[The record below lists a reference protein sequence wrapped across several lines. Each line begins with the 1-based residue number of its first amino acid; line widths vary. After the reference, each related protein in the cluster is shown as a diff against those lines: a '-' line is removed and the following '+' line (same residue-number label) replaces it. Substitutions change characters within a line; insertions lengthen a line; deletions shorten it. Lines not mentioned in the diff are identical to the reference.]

1 MRKETNSL
9 RTEIARSGKTAGR
22 RFASLYWRLSATLL
36 VILAVLAVVYV
47 YVTAFTSD
55 MYFQEATQRLNAMV
69 APYIAR
75 EIHPLVDGKIDRGAL
90 KRMFDAAMILN
101 PSVEVYLL
109 DSLGNVIAYSAPDS
123 VIRRRA
129 VDLAPVASFLRDG
142 GKTFVMGD
150 DPRSP
155 SGRKAFS
162 AAAIEDDHSL
172 RGYLYVILGGEEYDS
187 VTRFLLGSYILRL
200 GVRGIFLTLIGAAVI
215 GLIAFRLITR
225 SLGKTISTVKRFQNG
240 DLSARVPPDSS
251 LEVRELG
258 EAFNEMADKIVDHIE
273 EIRTM
278 DNLRRDLVAN
288 VSHDLRTPLVSIHG
302 YVETILMK
310 DATLTPEERQKY
322 LRTVLHGTE
331 RLKRLV
337 EELFEL
343 SKLEAKQTTP
353 VTEEFSLAEL
363 VQDVVREHQVMA
375 DEHGVRLHTDFSRD
389 LPFVLADIALIERV
403 FQNLLDNAIRFTPR
417 GGTVTIS
424 LAPEG
429 RSVGV
434 HVADTGDGIGAE
446 DLPYIFERYRRGP
459 QRTGGDNS
467 GAGLG
472 LAIVKKRLE
481 LHGVTIA
488 VSSRVHEGTA
498 FSFRLPVEHDA

>member
-1 MRKETNSL
+1 LRKETNSL
-9 RTEIARSGKTAGR
+9 TTEPARSGKTP
-22 RFASLYWRLSATLL
+22 FKHPASLYWRLSATLL
-36 VILAVLAVVYV
+36 LILAVLAVVYV
-47 YVTAFTSD
+47 YVTAFTAD

-75 EIHPLVDGKIDRGAL
+75 EIHPLVDGRIDRGAL
-90 KRMFDAAMILN
+90 KRMFDAAMVLN

-109 DSLGNVIAYSAPDS
+109 DSLGGVIAYSAPDS
-123 VIRRRA
+123 VIRRRT
-129 VDLAPVASFLRDG
+129 VGLAPVKAFLRDG
-142 GKTFVMGD
+142 GKSFVMGD
-150 DPRSP
+150 DPRSEK
-155 SGRKAFS
+155 GQKAFS
-162 AAAIEDDHSL
+162 AAAIGDDHAL
-172 RGYLYVILGGEEYDS
+172 RGYLYVILGGKEYDS

-200 GVRGIFLTLIGAAVI
+200 GVRGILLTLIGAAVI

-240 DLSARVPPDSS
+240 DLSARVSPGSS

-258 EAFNEMADKIVDHIE
+258 EAFNEMADTIVAHIE

-310 DATLTPEERQKY
+310 ESTLMPGEREKY
-322 LRTVLHGTE
+322 LRTVLQGTE
-331 RLKRLV
+331 RLKKLV

-343 SKLEAKQTTP
+343 SKLEAKQTKP

-363 VQDVVREHQVMA
+363 VQDVVREHQIMA
-375 DEHGVRLHTDFSRD
+375 DEHRVRLSTDFSRD
-389 LPFVLADIALIERV
+389 LPFVRADIALIERV
-403 FQNLLDNAIRFTPR
+403 FQNLLDNAIRFTPE
-417 GGTVTIS
+417 GGTVTIT

-429 RSVGV
+429 KSVGV
-434 HVADTGDGIGAE
+434 NIADTGEGIGAE
-446 DLPYIFERYRRGP
+446 DLPYIFDRYRRGP
-459 QRTGGDNS
+459 QRAGQGNS

-472 LAIVKKRLE
+472 LAIVKKILE
-481 LHGVTIA
+481 LHGVTIT
-488 VSSRVHEGTA
+488 VSSRVREGTT
-498 FSFRLPVEHDA
+498 FSFRLPADHNA